1 MERGDFPLQ
10 RDCKPKKPDEF
21 AAWALVALPHMNGA
35 ALPMSSE
42 YLQMVSKHLWEC
54 GFRWNQRYQKI
65 KWRAPSVGD
74 PHWLTNPGRW
84 VKIDEPEPEGQEGPT
99 MVDVLSAMRQA
110 DERGFFDALDK
121 VKGLAE

>member
-10 RDCKPKKPDEF
+10 SNCSRKNPDEF

-42 YLQMVSKHLWEC
+42 YIQMVSKHLWEC
-54 GFRWNQRYQKI
+54 GFRWNARYQKV

-74 PHWLTNPGRW
+74 AHWLTNPGRW
-84 VKIDEPEPEGQEGPT
+84 VPIDDPDPEEKDGPT
-99 MVDVLSAMRQA
+99 MVDVLNAMKTA
-110 DERGFFDALDK
+110 DEKGFFDALDQ
-121 VKGLAE
+121 VKGL